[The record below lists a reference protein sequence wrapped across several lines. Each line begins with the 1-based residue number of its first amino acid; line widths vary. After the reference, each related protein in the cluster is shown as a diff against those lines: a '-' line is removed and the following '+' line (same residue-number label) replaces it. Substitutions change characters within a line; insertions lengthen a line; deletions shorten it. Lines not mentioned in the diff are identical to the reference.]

1 MEDKLLMF
9 KSLLMKHSEDIS
21 CANMIRDLQSVL
33 KVNRKLWIKS
43 VYKRIMEG
51 NKSIILKSYFQDE
64 EIGLPDKIHLE
75 ELKYDKVGH
84 ANFNTRNRFY
94 LQSKLTGTGIWKIT
108 RR

>member
-1 MEDKLLMF
+1 M
-9 KSLLMKHSEDIS
+9 H
-21 CANMIRDLQSVL
+21 R
-33 KVNRKLWIKS
+33 
-43 VYKRIMEG
+43 
-51 NKSIILKSYFQDE
+51 SYLQDE

-84 ANFNTRNRFY
+84 ANFNSRNRFY